1 MNIWYIYVCMYEIEW
16 VSALSFGGK
25 SQHGNGVTPLQGCA
39 KLLQEKGTFLSRER
53 QLLQNLATCAWG
65 PRGLFQY
72 KDVKK
77 EEEKERSVMLRFFCA
92 CGVSK
97 HFDFIFNDYLRIL
110 SSCSEA
116 RRCGHFS
123 WRWMEIQEACSHCS
137 MPILEPS
144 SLLFW
149 P

>member
-1 MNIWYIYVCMYEIEW
+1 MIYIYMCVCMKLNEYQR
-16 VSALSFGGK
+16 SLSEEKANMGMG
-25 SQHGNGVTPLQGCA
+25 SPLYKDAPNCC
-39 KLLQEKGTFLSRER
+39 KKKGTFLSRER